1 MTNFTPQQQSIL
13 QERLRLLGLHGM
25 APQAAPGAPQQAPRQ
40 AAGVAAGVAAPG
52 GTLPDLSLIFFS
64 SAEGAAGGTY
74 QLLLDAVR
82 LADQAGFKAV
92 WTPERHFQDV
102 GGPYPNP
109 AVLGAAIAAVTSQL
123 RVRAGSIN
131 LPLHDPLRVA
141 EEWAVVDNLS
151 NGRVDVAI
159 APGWHAGDF
168 ILQPQNY
175 ETRRQLSSSYLDQ
188 VRALWRGDAIVRND
202 PSGKAVE
209 VRTFPRPVQPA
220 LPVWLTISHNADAW
234 AYAGR
239 SGVNVLTALINH
251 SLEGLVERIAIYRAA
266 RAEAGLD
273 PAGGVVSLMLHT
285 YVGADGEDVKAMVK
299 PALSGYLSGF
309 LAQQDHLNS
318 ADQRHQDV
326 RALVRADPQAFVDF
340 VFERYYESCSLLG
353 SEERCTAML
362 RRVAAAGVTEIACL
376 ADFGLGHATVMAGLQ
391 RLAALRTRLA
401 A

>member
-1 MTNFTPQQQSIL
+1 
-13 QERLRLLGLHGM
+13 
-25 APQAAPGAPQQAPRQ
+25 RQ
-40 AAGVAAGVAAPG
+40 
-52 GTLPDLSLIFFS
+52 PDLSLIFFS

-74 QLLLDAVR
+74 RLLLEAVR
-82 LADQAGFKAV
+82 FADQAGFKAV

-109 AVLGAAIAAVTSQL
+109 SVLSAAIAAITTNL

-151 NGRVDVAI
+151 NGRVDLAI
-159 APGWHAGDF
+159 APGWHGGDF

-175 ETRRQLSSSYLDQ
+175 ETRREVASTSLDQ
-188 VRALWRGDAIVRND
+188 VQALWRGDAITRTD
-202 PSGKAVE
+202 PVGASVQ
-209 VRTFPRPVQPA
+209 VRTFPRPVQA
-220 LPVWLTISHNADAW
+220 ELPVWLTISQNTEAW

-239 SGVNVLTALINH
+239 RGVNVLTALINH
-251 SLEGLVERIAIYRAA
+251 SLEGLVERIAVYRAA

-285 YVGADGEDVKAMVK
+285 YVGADGEDVKEMVR
-299 PALSGYLSGF
+299 PALSAYLSGF
-309 LAQQDHLNS
+309 LSQQDHLNS

-326 RALVRADPQAFVDF
+326 RALVKADPQAFVDF

-353 SEERCTAML
+353 SAERCAAML
-362 RRVAAAGVTEIACL
+362 RRVAAAGVSEVACL
-376 ADFGLGHATVMAGLQ
+376 IDFGLEHEQVQQGLR
-391 RLAALRTRLA
+391 RLAALLPSA
-401 A
+401 AA

>member
-1 MTNFTPQQQSIL
+1 MTHFTPQQQSIL
-13 QERLRLLGLHGM
+13 QERLRLLGLDGM
-25 APQAAPGAPQQAPRQ
+25 ASAPAAPRQ
-40 AAGVAAGVAAPG
+40 AARPVDAAPSAPADDAR
-52 GTLPDLSLIFFS
+52 LPDLSLIFFS
-64 SAEGAAGGTY
+64 SAEGAGGGTY
-74 QLLLDAVR
+74 RLLMEAVR
-82 LADQAGFKAV
+82 LADAAGFTAV

-109 AVLGAAIAAVTSQL
+109 AVLGAAIAAVTTNL

-175 ETRRQLSSSYLDQ
+175 ETRRQLSSTYLDQ
-188 VRALWRGDAIVRND
+188 VRALWRGDAIVRAD
-202 PSGKAVE
+202 PAGKDVE
-209 VRTFPRPVQPA
+209 VRTFPRPVQPE
-220 LPVWLTISHNADAW
+220 LPVWLTISQSADAW
-234 AYAGR
+234 AHAGR
-239 SGVNVLTALINH
+239 RGVNVLTALINH

-273 PAGGVVSLMLHT
+273 PAGGEVSLMLHT
-285 YVGADGEDVKAMVK
+285 YVGADGEDVKAMVR
-299 PALSGYLSGF
+299 PALSAYLSGF

-318 ADQRHQDV
+318 ADERHRDV

-353 SEERCTAML
+353 SPERCLAML
-362 RRVAAAGVTEIACL
+362 RRVTAAGVTEVACL
-376 ADFGLGHATVMAGLQ
+376 ADFGLGHATVMQGLQ
-391 RLAALRTRLA
+391 RLAALRARVA